1 MEGEQMSHD
10 NQSSVS
16 RRDLMRG
23 AALGGV
29 ILLAGKS
36 VLAQDVAPSTAPLRF
51 VHMTDMHI
59 QPERAAGEGYAAALD
74 SLKKLDP
81 QPAFII
87 TGGDHIMDAFEQGP
101 DRAKLQWDLYERT
114 LTQNTRL
121 KTYPA
126 IGNHDVYAW
135 GEKQKGIALDSA
147 GYGKA
152 MALERLK
159 LNKTY
164 YSFDHGAWHFVVLD
178 NISRRDFGYFGEFD
192 PEQTEWLKA
201 DLEASKAKPICIT
214 THIPLI
220 CACAIFDGNRFKD
233 NAYNVPDH
241 LVHRDVRPLLPL
253 LRQNNVKLCLSGH
266 IHMIDLVEYTGIKF
280 LCNGAVSGNWW
291 KGNNPRYVEGYA
303 VIDVWP
309 DGTSM
314 HQHVTYGWTA
324 RA

>member
-1 MEGEQMSHD
+1 MEGEQMSQHD
-10 NQSSVS
+10 QSNVS

-23 AALGGV
+23 AAVGGAM
-29 ILLAGKS
+29 LLAGRP
-36 VLAQDVAPSTAPLRF
+36 LFAQDLAPTTAPLRF

-59 QPERAAGEGYAAALD
+59 QPERAAAEGYAAALD

-87 TGGDHIMDAFEQGP
+87 TGGDHVMDVFDQGP
-101 DRAKLQWDLYERT
+101 QRAQVVWDLYDKT
-114 LTQNTRL
+114 LSGNTKI
-121 KTYPA
+121 KTYPT

-135 GEKQKGIALDSA
+135 GEKQKDMPQSA
-147 GYGKA
+147 VGYGKA
-152 MALERLK
+152 MALDRMK
-159 LNKTY
+159 LTKPY
-164 YSFDHGAWHFVVLD
+164 YSFDHGAWHFIVLD
-178 NISRRDFGYFGEFD
+178 NISRRDFGYFAEFD
-192 PEQTEWLKA
+192 PEQTEWLKG
-201 DLEASKAKPICIT
+201 DLSANRGKPTCIT

-220 CACAIFDGNRFKD
+220 CACAIFDGDRFKD
-233 NAYNVPDH
+233 NAYNVPDN

-291 KGNNPRYVEGYA
+291 KGNNPKYVEGYA
-303 VIDVWP
+303 VIDLWP
-309 DGTSM
+309 DGTSK
-314 HQHVTYGWTA
+314 HQHVTYGWVA